1 MGDLDIYFGRWEIW
15 VEIKMGE
22 LSEKKL
28 GDGRFGEKKWENGR
42 LRPPH
47 RGPHRCG
54 WCFVLMCAGQNC
66 LFLFN
71 SAIFSL

>member
-28 GDGRFGEKKWENGR
+28 GDGRFGEKMWENGR

-47 RGPHRCG
+47 RGPHF
-54 WCFVLMCAGQNC
+54 WT
-66 LFLFN
+66 
-71 SAIFSL
+71 

>member
-28 GDGRFGEKKWENGR
+28 GDGRFGEKKVGER
-42 LRPPH
+42 EIKTPPSRASSLR
-47 RGPHRCG
+47 
-54 WCFVLMCAGQNC
+54 
-66 LFLFN
+66 
-71 SAIFSL
+71 SKK